1 MKNVKIDNEESPREL
16 PRISY
21 EDLKKVGDDAI
32 YIRVPSEVK
41 DAIIEIAASKNFR
54 SVSEYIRFLI
64 EKELINLG
72 CVKVE

>member
-1 MKNVKIDNEESPREL
+1 MKNVNITSEENPREL

-21 EDLKKVGDDAI
+21 EDLKKVGDDSI
-32 YIRVPSEVK
+32 HIRIPSEVK
-41 DAIIEIAASKNFR
+41 DALIEIAAIKNFR

-72 CVKVE
+72 CVEID

>member
-1 MKNVKIDNEESPREL
+1 MKNVKITNEESPKEL

-21 EDLKKVGDDAI
+21 EDLKKVGDDSMHKRI
-32 YIRVPSEVK
+32 PSEVK
-41 DAIIEIAASKNFR
+41 DALIEIAAIKNFR

-72 CVKVE
+72 CVEID